1 MSQAKTYNEQRG
13 LYVKYMLDINDKSDW
28 QEKNNI

>member
-1 MSQAKTYNEQRG
+1 MSQAKTQNEQRW